1 MNWNFTLENL
11 IFDINFVKTCTFNYT
26 NCLFYSSISRG
37 CLIWDFH
44 SDQIWANWKSA
55 SYFDKLMVASVD
67 FRQTHSW
74 NSLPSAPLRGAD
86 GSYNSTRVSVENR
99 PRVWNCGSF
108 TSTWFS
114 SMNLSHCRLDKIE
127 WKSVSIYR
135 SRSSTRAPCLYL
147 LGHKKPLSDLI
158 FRNPIITKIERI
170 KKMKAKACL
179 KFHDKLNATKHMM
192 FKTSYL

>member
-1 MNWNFTLENL
+1 MPDFLTLSMCFYRVCERRNL
-11 IFDINFVKTCTFNYT
+11 PLKAQK
-26 NCLFYSSISRG
+26 S
-37 CLIWDFH
+37 
-44 SDQIWANWKSA
+44 QIWAGGNA
-55 SYFDKLMVASVD
+55 GVKL
-67 FRQTHSW
+67 
-74 NSLPSAPLRGAD
+74 
-86 GSYNSTRVSVENR
+86 NSTCVSVENR

-158 FRNPIITKIERI
+158 FRNPKITKIERI

-179 KFHDKLNATKHMM
+179 KFHDKLNATKHMV